1 MDDINKEEFYENSFN
16 KEKGIIN
23 MSKLS
28 YIFYNKEKEFVTY
41 LLNENWWNDFTILRY
56 PHIRLLCMT
65 IEA

>member
-41 LLNENWWNDFTILRY
+41 LLNENWWNDFTLSPY
-56 PHIRLLCMT
+56 TTVVHDN
-65 IEA
+65 